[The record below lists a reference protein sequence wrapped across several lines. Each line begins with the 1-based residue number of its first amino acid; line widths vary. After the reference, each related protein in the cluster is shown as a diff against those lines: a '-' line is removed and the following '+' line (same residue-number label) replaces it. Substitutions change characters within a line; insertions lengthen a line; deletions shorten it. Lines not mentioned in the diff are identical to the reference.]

1 MKPVSEAGGVCT
13 VCGTTAVLVDGNC
26 EIFSLSVTDWYVEAY
41 MGEKNAVVG
50 FAAEFHGNDT
60 VYQALDDIG
69 FRLNEGTEVWA
80 STAAAAEWEDRPIN
94 ADGTYYFRCGAR
106 TEQNDNAI
114 CVLLD
119 FDGVVYASRPIQ
131 IVVSEKIGAYQTN
144 DAHEAQVR
152 DQIVGEWELE
162 QPAS

>member
-1 MKPVSEAGGVCT
+1 MICPGCKGSFIYCGGEKYEEFT
-13 VCGTTAVLVDGNC
+13 LT
-26 EIFSLSVTDWYVEAY
+26 VTDWYVEAY

-50 FAAEFHGNDT
+50 FAAEFHGNST

-69 FRLNEGTEVWA
+69 FRLNEDTEDTEVWA
-80 STAAAAEWEDRPIN
+80 STAAAAEWEDHPIN
-94 ADGTYYFRCGAR
+94 ADGIYYFRCGAP
-106 TEQNDNAI
+106 TEQNDNTI
-114 CVLLD
+114 CVLLN

-144 DAHEAQVR
+144 DTHTEQVR
-152 DQIVGEWELE
+152 DQIVGEWKPE